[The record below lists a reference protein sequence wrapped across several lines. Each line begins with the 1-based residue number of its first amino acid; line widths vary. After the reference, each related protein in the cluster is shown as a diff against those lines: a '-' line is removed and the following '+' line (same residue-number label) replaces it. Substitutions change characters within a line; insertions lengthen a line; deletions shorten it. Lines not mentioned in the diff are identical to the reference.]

1 MYRPSS
7 AKVGAFSDNNQPSY
21 TSAQTNVVQPSK
33 PAKDSKDKVIAN
45 DYVPKRFG
53 LKYDPPTIILEYLIP
68 SSGKLY
74 HHKLKM
80 PQLKWDS
87 DTMETLEYL
96 QKKHSQYFLG
106 NKVSEPQIKNLIE
119 KLKKKLQGTA
129 GAGSYG
135 GSTFLTA
142 GDSGYGASSGLKAGK
157 LAPISSGLAGKT
169 TNNVNNAQSSQS
181 SAKKDD
187 KKKDGNNFWEF
198 DDIEDDDDEEK
209 IDYNQANLNK
219 LNKEELQKH
228 KDKMDVL
235 FNKNQKKPGD
245 AGFVYDKQEEF
256 VPQEENEWDE
266 DEDF

>member
-1 MYRPSS
+1 MNRPSS
-7 AKVGAFSDNNQPSY
+7 GKFGAFSDNSQPSY
-21 TSAQTNVVQPSK
+21 TSAQTNVVQPNK
-33 PAKDSKDKVIAN
+33 PSKDSAAKVIAN

-53 LKYDPPTIILEYLIP
+53 LKYDPPTIIFEYLVP

-74 HHKLKM
+74 HHKMKM

-87 DTMETLEYL
+87 DTVETLEFL

-106 NKVSEPQIKNLIE
+106 NRVSETQIKSLIE

-129 GAGSYG
+129 GAGAHG

-142 GDSGYGASSGLKAGK
+142 GDSGYGANTGLKAGK

-169 TNNVNNAQSSQS
+169 TNNVNKAQTSQS

-187 KKKDGNNFWEF
+187 KKKEGNNFWEF
-198 DDIEDDDDEEK
+198 DDLEEVDDDEEK
-209 IDYNQANLNK
+209 IDYNNANLNK
-219 LNKEELQKH
+219 LSKEELQKH

-245 AGFVYDKQEEF
+245 VGFVYDKQEEF
-256 VPQEENEWDE
+256 APQEENEWDE
-266 DEDF
+266 DF